1 MADDVKVDRPGAEL
15 EVWHKNPLERA
26 GWKRNKLIRELALG
40 EVTQTRLG
48 ELYGVSQA
56 SISRFASRHS
66 SDIEMVRAQLAEK
79 AHGELEHLWV
89 ANKVNRIAEY
99 QATAER
105 MTELNTP
112 RSHEIKI
119 SAMKAVAEELG
130 DLPARTQVDITQ
142 TTVSYELVGISV
154 EDI

>member
-1 MADDVKVDRPGAEL
+1 MINWQGGEIANSVCKVQTS
-15 EVWHKNPLERA
+15 
-26 GWKRNKLIRELALG
+26 REDLQQIPS
-40 EVTQTRLG
+40 E
-48 ELYGVSQA
+48 
-56 SISRFASRHS
+56 RFAPQSRS
-66 SDIEMVRAQLAEK
+66 RNRANRAQLAEK

-142 TTVSYELVGISV
+142 TTVAYELVGISV